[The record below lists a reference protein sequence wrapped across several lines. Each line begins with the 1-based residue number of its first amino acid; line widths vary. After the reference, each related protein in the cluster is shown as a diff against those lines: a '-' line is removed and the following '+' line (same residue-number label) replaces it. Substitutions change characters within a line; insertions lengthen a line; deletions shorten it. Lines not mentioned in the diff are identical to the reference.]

1 MLRLRSALRRPAHPA
16 AHRDDTDEFDREK
29 NDMTSNAATIDAAQT
44 AKDFPVALVPRI
56 NIHVFAT
63 TQATAT
69 TVQQSSIDRR
79 MTRAHVTIQLGGIP
93 AAVQVFQSQPTPN
106 LLVVECNGGR
116 EQVMAE
122 LASLAEV
129 CQPETKVIVV
139 GHVNDVILYREL
151 MRQGISEYIV
161 APITSLQLIE
171 TISNLYSDPKAAPLG
186 RILAFIGAKGG
197 VGSSSIAHNM
207 AWHLSQVNSIETT
220 LTDLDLAFGT
230 ASLNFNHDA
239 AGNIFEALSAPDRVD
254 NTLVD
259 RLMSKIGE
267 KLNLLNGPGGVERDY
282 PLEPHAVESVLNVV
296 RYSSPLVVVDC
307 PNVWT
312 PWVKYTLLN
321 ADELV
326 ITATPELPSLR
337 NAKSLID
344 LLRQQRPNDRPPRLI
359 INQVGVPKRPEIP
372 VAEFA
377 KALGVE
383 ATAIIPYDP
392 QSFGTAQGN
401 GQMIFEVAPK
411 SKAAESLRALANSFV
426 GGAKPAKPE
435 KKSMSSIFSNL
446 PLMKKKK

>member
-1 MLRLRSALRRPAHPA
+1 VVAHLD
-16 AHRDDTDEFDREK
+16 HTDDFHREK
-29 NDMTSNAATIDAAQT
+29 NHMNSTAAASETNQSNGN
-44 AKDFPVALVPRI
+44 FPVALVPRI

-93 AAVQVFQSQPTPN
+93 AAVQVFQTQPTPN

-129 CQPETKVIVV
+129 CQPETKVVV
-139 GHVNDVILYREL
+139 IGHVNDVILYREL

-161 APITSLQLIE
+161 APITSMQLIE
-171 TISNLYSDPKAAPLG
+171 TISNLYSDPKSAPLG

-230 ASLNFNHDA
+230 ASLNFNHDG

-254 NTLVD
+254 NTLID

-282 PLEPHAVESVLNVV
+282 PLDPHSVENVLNVV
-296 RYSSPLVVVDC
+296 RFSSPIVVVDC
-307 PNVWT
+307 PNVWS

-321 ADELV
+321 ADELI

-344 LLRQQRPNDRPPRLI
+344 LLKQQRPNDRPPRLI

-372 VAEFA
+372 VSEFA

-411 SKAAESLRALANSFV
+411 SKAADALRGLANSFV
-426 GGAKPAKPE
+426 GGAKPPKPE
-435 KKSMSSIFSNL
+435 KKGMSSIFSGMSML
-446 PLMKKKK
+446 KKKK